1 MKNDKDNATLY
12 AELKAERF
20 MTDQISL
27 LHEAEDL
34 ADGINFMLKSI
45 GEFTDADRAYVFE
58 TSENHTSTNTY
69 EWCAAGVT
77 PQIRN
82 LHDIPFESMPKWIE
96 VFLHGEN
103 ILIEDLEA
111 YRESMPLEYELLKVQ
126 NVSTLIAF
134 PISVH
139 EKLIG
144 FVGVDNPD
152 MEKSSLI
159 HRLLSLLGKYVGTMI
174 KDHKNEQ
181 MRLEV
186 VASKSRLDYQLE
198 MDEILRGAQIGI
210 WTLEMDGVK
219 APRLHPNPT
228 MCTLLGVSQ
237 EMSPEEVYQF
247 WYHRIPPKYVTPVL
261 DYIQKVIHES
271 YSEITYPWNHP
282 LLGQIWIRC
291 GGILYPDYQG
301 NGICIR
307 GYHQDVTRNIENE
320 RKYQNLTAA
329 TSQIYH
335 AIYHIDLIQDRIE
348 KLAGANQNYTPT
360 GVVTSAT
367 AQLNDILEK
376 MVAPSHH
383 EIMQYFFDLTTV
395 NDRLHG
401 KLFISREYPSPQG
414 IWRRATF
421 IVQNRDTDDDV
432 TEILY
437 VTQIID
443 DYKQKELAYQQ
454 ELVKA
459 VESANQANTAK
470 TDFLNRM
477 SHDIRTPLNG
487 ILGMLDIAQKN
498 ETNPKALLECHE
510 KMRTAAFHLKALVN
524 DVLDMQRM
532 ETDRFFLE
540 QIPFDIREILDN
552 CWSMLEAQA
561 SRLDITLE
569 KIKPGSLKYPYLIGS
584 PLHIRQIFMNLLSNA
599 IKYNKV
605 GGKIDTYAKEIS
617 FDGITVWYE
626 FKIKDSGI
634 GMSEKFV
641 KEELFDIFTQE
652 QTDARTHYKGSGLG
666 MSIVKQLIKAMHGT
680 IEVKSTFGEGTTFVF
695 QLPFKISEQSGTKIE
710 EKYSFNAEKA
720 AGKMYTDTQERESS
734 VSSNG
739 EESAQNNLNGINIL
753 LVEDNDLNMEIAEF
767 YLSDRGAMIEKAWNG
782 QEALDKF
789 TSSAPNTYDIILMD
803 IMMPVMDGLETCR
816 KIRTSNH
823 PEGKNIPII
832 AMTAQVSQ
840 ECMDK
845 CQLAGM
851 NGHLTKPVTSEKLI
865 KTIMEF
871 TI

>member
-1 MKNDKDNATLY
+1 MNNDKDNATLY

-34 ADGINFMLKSI
+34 ADGINFMLKSL

-152 MEKSSLI
+152 MEKSNLI

-210 WTLEMDGVK
+210 WTLELDGVK

-247 WYHRIPPKYVTPVL
+247 WYHRIPPKYITPVL

-599 IKYNKV
+599 IKYNKP
-605 GGKIDTYAKEIS
+605 GGSISVHAKIIRQVHQNVIYKFIISDT
-617 FDGITVWYE
+617 
-626 FKIKDSGI
+626 GI
-634 GMSEKFV
+634 GISPEFQKH
-641 KEELFDIFTQE
+641 IFEPFAQE
-652 QTDARTHYKGSGLG
+652 DTGTRTIYKGTGLG
-666 MSIVKQLIKAMHGT
+666 MAIVHRLVQEMGGT
-680 IEVKSTFGEGTTFVF
+680 IQLKSEKNVGSTFTLI
-695 QLPFKISEQSGTKIE
+695 LPFTIDEHQPSAS
-710 EKYSFNAEKA
+710 AETA
-720 AGKMYTDTQERESS
+720 TDTP
-734 VSSNG
+734 
-739 EESAQNNLNGINIL
+739 ADLTDLHIL
-753 LVEDNDLNMEIAEF
+753 VVEDNELNLEIAVFSLEAAGLNVSTAINGLKAVRLF
-767 YLSDRGAMIEKAWNG
+767 EKSKPY
-782 QEALDKF
+782 E
-789 TSSAPNTYDIILMD
+789 YDIILMD
-803 IMMPVMDGLETCR
+803 IMMPVMNGLDAA
-816 KIRTSNH
+816 KAIRGLSRPDATTV
-823 PEGKNIPII
+823 PII
-832 AMTAQVSQ
+832 ALSANAFAEDIQKSKNAGIN
-840 ECMDK
+840 EHLAKPLEMDK
-845 CQLAGM
+845 VLKVIASYC
-851 NGHLTKPVTSEKLI
+851 K
-865 KTIMEF
+865 
-871 TI
+871 

>member
-1 MKNDKDNATLY
+1 MNNDKDNATLY
-12 AELKAERF
+12 AELEAERF

-34 ADGINFMLKSI
+34 ADGINFMLKSL

-152 MEKSSLI
+152 MEKSNLL

-247 WYHRIPPKYVTPVL
+247 WYHRLPPKYVTPVL

-561 SRLDITLE
+561 SRLDITLK

-599 IKYNKV
+599 IKYNKP
-605 GGKIDTYAKEIS
+605 GGSISVHAKIIRQVHQNVIYKFIISDT
-617 FDGITVWYE
+617 
-626 FKIKDSGI
+626 GI
-634 GMSEKFV
+634 GISPEFQKH
-641 KEELFDIFTQE
+641 IFEPFAQE
-652 QTDARTHYKGSGLG
+652 DTGARTIYKGTGLG
-666 MSIVKQLIKAMHGT
+666 MAIVHRLVQEMGGT
-680 IEVKSTFGEGTTFVF
+680 IQLKSEKNVGSTFTLI
-695 QLPFKISEQSGTKIE
+695 LPFTIDEHQPSAS
-710 EKYSFNAEKA
+710 AETA
-720 AGKMYTDTQERESS
+720 TDTP
-734 VSSNG
+734 
-739 EESAQNNLNGINIL
+739 ADLTDLHIL
-753 LVEDNDLNMEIAEF
+753 VVEDNELNLEIAVFSLEAAGLNVSTAINGLEAVQLF
-767 YLSDRGAMIEKAWNG
+767 EKSKPY
-782 QEALDKF
+782 E
-789 TSSAPNTYDIILMD
+789 YDIILMD
-803 IMMPVMDGLETCR
+803 IMMPVMNGLDAA
-816 KIRTSNH
+816 KAIRGLSRPDATTV
-823 PEGKNIPII
+823 PII
-832 AMTAQVSQ
+832 ALSANAFAEDIQKSKNAGIN
-840 ECMDK
+840 EHLAKPLEMDK
-845 CQLAGM
+845 VLKVIASYC
-851 NGHLTKPVTSEKLI
+851 K
-865 KTIMEF
+865 
-871 TI
+871 

>member
-1 MKNDKDNATLY
+1 MNNDKDNATLY
-12 AELKAERF
+12 AELEAERF

-34 ADGINFMLKSI
+34 ADGINFMLKSL

-152 MEKSSLI
+152 MEKSNLL

-247 WYHRIPPKYVTPVL
+247 WYHRLPPKYVTPVL

-376 MVAPSHH
+376 LVAPSHH

-510 KMRTAAFHLKALVN
+510 KIRTAAFHLKALVN

-561 SRLDITLE
+561 SRLDITLK

-599 IKYNKV
+599 IKYNKP
-605 GGKIDTYAKEIS
+605 GGSISVHAKIIRQVHQNVIYKFIISDT
-617 FDGITVWYE
+617 
-626 FKIKDSGI
+626 GI
-634 GMSEKFV
+634 GISPEFQKH
-641 KEELFDIFTQE
+641 IFEPFAQE
-652 QTDARTHYKGSGLG
+652 DTGARTIYKGTGLG
-666 MSIVKQLIKAMHGT
+666 MAIVHRLVQEMGGT
-680 IEVKSTFGEGTTFVF
+680 IQLKSEKNVGSTFTLI
-695 QLPFKISEQSGTKIE
+695 LPFTIDEHQPSAS
-710 EKYSFNAEKA
+710 AEIA
-720 AGKMYTDTQERESS
+720 TDTP
-734 VSSNG
+734 
-739 EESAQNNLNGINIL
+739 ADLTDLHIL
-753 LVEDNDLNMEIAEF
+753 VVEDNELNLEIAVFSLEAAGLNVSTAINGLEAVRLF
-767 YLSDRGAMIEKAWNG
+767 EKSKPY
-782 QEALDKF
+782 E
-789 TSSAPNTYDIILMD
+789 YDIILMD
-803 IMMPVMDGLETCR
+803 IMMPVMNGLDAA
-816 KIRTSNH
+816 KAIRGLSRPDATTV
-823 PEGKNIPII
+823 PII
-832 AMTAQVSQ
+832 ALSANAFAEDIQKSKNAGIN
-840 ECMDK
+840 EHLAKPLEMDK
-845 CQLAGM
+845 VLKVIASYC
-851 NGHLTKPVTSEKLI
+851 K
-865 KTIMEF
+865 
-871 TI
+871 

>member
-1 MKNDKDNATLY
+1 MNNDKDNATLY
-12 AELKAERF
+12 AELEAERF

-34 ADGINFMLKSI
+34 ADGINFMLKSL

-152 MEKSSLI
+152 MEKSNLL

-186 VASKSRLDYQLE
+186 VASKSRLDYHLE

-561 SRLDITLE
+561 SRLDITLK

-599 IKYNKV
+599 IKYNKP
-605 GGKIDTYAKEIS
+605 GGSISVHAKIIRQVHQNVIYKFIISDT
-617 FDGITVWYE
+617 
-626 FKIKDSGI
+626 GI
-634 GMSEKFV
+634 GISPEFQKH
-641 KEELFDIFTQE
+641 IFEPFAQE
-652 QTDARTHYKGSGLG
+652 DTGARTIYKGTGLG
-666 MSIVKQLIKAMHGT
+666 MAIVHRLVQEMGGT
-680 IEVKSTFGEGTTFVF
+680 IQLKSEKNVGSTFTLI
-695 QLPFKISEQSGTKIE
+695 LPFTIDEHQPSAS
-710 EKYSFNAEKA
+710 AETA
-720 AGKMYTDTQERESS
+720 TDTP
-734 VSSNG
+734 
-739 EESAQNNLNGINIL
+739 ADLTDLHIL
-753 LVEDNDLNMEIAEF
+753 VVEDNELNLEIAVFSLEAAGLNVSTAINGLEAVRLF
-767 YLSDRGAMIEKAWNG
+767 EKSKPY
-782 QEALDKF
+782 E
-789 TSSAPNTYDIILMD
+789 YDIILMD
-803 IMMPVMDGLETCR
+803 IMMPVMNGLDAA
-816 KIRTSNH
+816 KAIRGLSRPDAPTV
-823 PEGKNIPII
+823 PII
-832 AMTAQVSQ
+832 ALSANAFAEDIQKSKNAGIN
-840 ECMDK
+840 EHLAKPLEMDK
-845 CQLAGM
+845 VLKVIASYC
-851 NGHLTKPVTSEKLI
+851 K
-865 KTIMEF
+865 
-871 TI
+871 

>member
-1 MKNDKDNATLY
+1 MNNDKDNATLY
-12 AELKAERF
+12 AELEAECF

-152 MEKSSLI
+152 MEKSNLL

-210 WTLEMDGVK
+210 WTLEMDDVK

-320 RKYQNLTAA
+320 RKYQNLTTA

-383 EIMQYFFDLTTV
+383 EIIQYFFDLTTV

-561 SRLDITLE
+561 SRLDITLK

-599 IKYNKV
+599 IKYNKP
-605 GGKIDTYAKEIS
+605 GGSISIHAKIIRQVHQNVIYKFIISDT
-617 FDGITVWYE
+617 
-626 FKIKDSGI
+626 GI
-634 GMSEKFV
+634 GISPEFQKH
-641 KEELFDIFTQE
+641 IFEPFAQE
-652 QTDARTHYKGSGLG
+652 DTGARTIYKGTGLG
-666 MSIVKQLIKAMHGT
+666 MAIVHRLVQEMGGT
-680 IEVKSTFGEGTTFVF
+680 IQLKSEKNVGSTFTLI
-695 QLPFKISEQSGTKIE
+695 LPFTIDEHQPSAS
-710 EKYSFNAEKA
+710 AETA
-720 AGKMYTDTQERESS
+720 TDTP
-734 VSSNG
+734 
-739 EESAQNNLNGINIL
+739 ADLTDLHIL
-753 LVEDNDLNMEIAEF
+753 VVEDNELNLEIAVFSLEAAGLNVSTAINGLEAVRLF
-767 YLSDRGAMIEKAWNG
+767 EKSKPY
-782 QEALDKF
+782 E
-789 TSSAPNTYDIILMD
+789 YDIILMD
-803 IMMPVMDGLETCR
+803 IMMPVMNGLDAA
-816 KIRTSNH
+816 KAIRGLSRPDAPTV
-823 PEGKNIPII
+823 PII
-832 AMTAQVSQ
+832 ALSANAFAEDIQKSKNAGIN
-840 ECMDK
+840 EHLAKPLEMDK
-845 CQLAGM
+845 VLKVIASYC
-851 NGHLTKPVTSEKLI
+851 K
-865 KTIMEF
+865 
-871 TI
+871 

>member
-1 MKNDKDNATLY
+1 
-12 AELKAERF
+12 
-20 MTDQISL
+20 
-27 LHEAEDL
+27 
-34 ADGINFMLKSI
+34 
-45 GEFTDADRAYVFE
+45 
-58 TSENHTSTNTY
+58 
-69 EWCAAGVT
+69 
-77 PQIRN
+77 
-82 LHDIPFESMPKWIE
+82 
-96 VFLHGEN
+96 
-103 ILIEDLEA
+103 
-111 YRESMPLEYELLKVQ
+111 
-126 NVSTLIAF
+126 
-134 PISVH
+134 
-139 EKLIG
+139 
-144 FVGVDNPD
+144 
-152 MEKSSLI
+152 
-159 HRLLSLLGKYVGTMI
+159 
-174 KDHKNEQ
+174 
-181 MRLEV
+181 
-186 VASKSRLDYQLE
+186 

-210 WTLEMDGVK
+210 WTLELDGDK
-219 APRLHPNPT
+219 TPLLHPNPT

-247 WYHRIPPKYVTPVL
+247 WYHRIPPKYITPVL

-561 SRLDITLE
+561 SRLDITLK

-599 IKYNKV
+599 IKYNKP
-605 GGKIDTYAKEIS
+605 GGSISIHAKIIRQVHQNVIYKFIISDT
-617 FDGITVWYE
+617 
-626 FKIKDSGI
+626 GI
-634 GMSEKFV
+634 GISPEFQKH
-641 KEELFDIFTQE
+641 IFEPFAQE
-652 QTDARTHYKGSGLG
+652 DTGARTIYKGTGLG
-666 MSIVKQLIKAMHGT
+666 MAIVHRLVQEMGGT
-680 IEVKSTFGEGTTFVF
+680 IQLKSEKNVGSTFTLI
-695 QLPFKISEQSGTKIE
+695 LPFTIDEHQPSAS
-710 EKYSFNAEKA
+710 AETA
-720 AGKMYTDTQERESS
+720 TDTP
-734 VSSNG
+734 
-739 EESAQNNLNGINIL
+739 ADLTDLHIL
-753 LVEDNDLNMEIAEF
+753 VVEDNELNLEIAVFSLEAAGLNVSTAINGLEAVRLF
-767 YLSDRGAMIEKAWNG
+767 EKSKPY
-782 QEALDKF
+782 E
-789 TSSAPNTYDIILMD
+789 YDIILMD
-803 IMMPVMDGLETCR
+803 IMMPVMNGLDAA
-816 KIRTSNH
+816 KAIRGLSRPDATTV
-823 PEGKNIPII
+823 PII
-832 AMTAQVSQ
+832 ALSANAFAEDIQKSKNAGIN
-840 ECMDK
+840 EHLAKPLEMDK
-845 CQLAGM
+845 VLKVIASYC
-851 NGHLTKPVTSEKLI
+851 K
-865 KTIMEF
+865 
-871 TI
+871 

>member
-1 MKNDKDNATLY
+1 MNNDKDNATLY
-12 AELKAERF
+12 AELEAERF

-34 ADGINFMLKSI
+34 TDGINFMLKSL

-134 PISVH
+134 PLSVH

-152 MEKSSLI
+152 MEKSNLI

-210 WTLEMDGVK
+210 WTLEMDDVK

-261 DYIQKVIHES
+261 DYVQKVIHES

-367 AQLNDILEK
+367 AQLNDIIEK
-376 MVAPSHH
+376 LVAPSHH

-470 TDFLNRM
+470 TEFLSRM

-540 QIPFDIREILDN
+540 QIPFDIHEILDN

-561 SRLDITLE
+561 SRLDITLK

-599 IKYNKV
+599 IKYNKP
-605 GGKIDTYAKEIS
+605 GGSISVHAKIIRQVHQNVIYKFIISDT
-617 FDGITVWYE
+617 
-626 FKIKDSGI
+626 GI
-634 GMSEKFV
+634 GISPEFQKH
-641 KEELFDIFTQE
+641 IFEPFAQE
-652 QTDARTHYKGSGLG
+652 DTGARTIYKGTGLG
-666 MSIVKQLIKAMHGT
+666 MAIVHRLVQEMGGT
-680 IEVKSTFGEGTTFVF
+680 IQLKSEKNVSSTFTLI
-695 QLPFKISEQSGTKIE
+695 LPFTIDEHQPSAS
-710 EKYSFNAEKA
+710 AETA
-720 AGKMYTDTQERESS
+720 TDTP
-734 VSSNG
+734 
-739 EESAQNNLNGINIL
+739 ADLTDLHIL
-753 LVEDNDLNMEIAEF
+753 VVEDNELNLEIAVFSLEAAGLNVSTAINGLEAVRLF
-767 YLSDRGAMIEKAWNG
+767 EKSKPY
-782 QEALDKF
+782 E
-789 TSSAPNTYDIILMD
+789 YDIILMD
-803 IMMPVMDGLETCR
+803 IMMPVMNGLDAA
-816 KIRTSNH
+816 KAIRGLSRPDAPTV
-823 PEGKNIPII
+823 PII
-832 AMTAQVSQ
+832 ALSANAFAEDIQKSKNAGIN
-840 ECMDK
+840 EHLAKPLEMDK
-845 CQLAGM
+845 VLKVIASYC
-851 NGHLTKPVTSEKLI
+851 K
-865 KTIMEF
+865 
-871 TI
+871 

>member
-1 MKNDKDNATLY
+1 MNNDKDNATLY
-12 AELKAERF
+12 AELEAERF

-152 MEKSSLI
+152 MEKSNLL

-498 ETNPKALLECHE
+498 ETNPKTLLECHE

-561 SRLDITLE
+561 SRLDITLK

-599 IKYNKV
+599 IKYNKP
-605 GGKIDTYAKEIS
+605 GGSISVHAKIIRQVHQNVIYKFIISDT
-617 FDGITVWYE
+617 
-626 FKIKDSGI
+626 GI
-634 GMSEKFV
+634 GISPEFQKH
-641 KEELFDIFTQE
+641 IFEPFAQE
-652 QTDARTHYKGSGLG
+652 DTGARTIYKGTGLG
-666 MSIVKQLIKAMHGT
+666 MAIVHRLVQEMGGT
-680 IEVKSTFGEGTTFVF
+680 IQLKSEKNVGSTFTLI
-695 QLPFKISEQSGTKIE
+695 LPFTIDEHQPSAS
-710 EKYSFNAEKA
+710 AETA
-720 AGKMYTDTQERESS
+720 TDTPPD
-734 VSSNG
+734 
-739 EESAQNNLNGINIL
+739 LTDLHIL
-753 LVEDNDLNMEIAEF
+753 VVEDNELNLEIAVFSLEAAGLNVSTAINGLEAVRLF
-767 YLSDRGAMIEKAWNG
+767 EKSKPY
-782 QEALDKF
+782 E
-789 TSSAPNTYDIILMD
+789 YDIILMD
-803 IMMPVMDGLETCR
+803 IMMPVMNGLDAA
-816 KIRTSNH
+816 KAIRGLSRPDATTV
-823 PEGKNIPII
+823 PII
-832 AMTAQVSQ
+832 ALSANAFAEDIQKSKNAGIN
-840 ECMDK
+840 EHLAKPLEMDK
-845 CQLAGM
+845 VLKVIASYC
-851 NGHLTKPVTSEKLI
+851 K
-865 KTIMEF
+865 
-871 TI
+871 

>member
-1 MKNDKDNATLY
+1 MNNDKDNATLY

-34 ADGINFMLKSI
+34 ADGINFMLKSL

-152 MEKSSLI
+152 MEKSNLL

-186 VASKSRLDYQLE
+186 VVSKSRLDYQLE

-247 WYHRIPPKYVTPVL
+247 WYHRLPPKYITPVL

-561 SRLDITLE
+561 SRLDITLK

-599 IKYNKV
+599 IKYNKP
-605 GGKIDTYAKEIS
+605 GGSISVHAKIIRQVHQNVIYKFIISDT
-617 FDGITVWYE
+617 
-626 FKIKDSGI
+626 GI
-634 GMSEKFV
+634 GISPEFQKH
-641 KEELFDIFTQE
+641 IFEPFAQE
-652 QTDARTHYKGSGLG
+652 DTGARTIYKGTGLG
-666 MSIVKQLIKAMHGT
+666 MAIVHRLVQEMGGT
-680 IEVKSTFGEGTTFVF
+680 IQLKSEKNVGSTFTLI
-695 QLPFKISEQSGTKIE
+695 LPFTIDEHQPSAS
-710 EKYSFNAEKA
+710 AETA
-720 AGKMYTDTQERESS
+720 TDTP
-734 VSSNG
+734 
-739 EESAQNNLNGINIL
+739 ADLTDLHIL
-753 LVEDNDLNMEIAEF
+753 VVEDNELNLEIAVFSLEAAGLNVSTAINGLEAVRLF
-767 YLSDRGAMIEKAWNG
+767 EKSKPY
-782 QEALDKF
+782 E
-789 TSSAPNTYDIILMD
+789 YDIILMD
-803 IMMPVMDGLETCR
+803 IMMPVMNGLDAA
-816 KIRTSNH
+816 KAIRGLSRPDATTV
-823 PEGKNIPII
+823 PII
-832 AMTAQVSQ
+832 ALSANAFAEDIQKSKNAGIN
-840 ECMDK
+840 EHLAKPLEMDK
-845 CQLAGM
+845 VLKVIASYC
-851 NGHLTKPVTSEKLI
+851 K
-865 KTIMEF
+865 
-871 TI
+871 

>member
-1 MKNDKDNATLY
+1 MNNDKDNATLY
-12 AELKAERF
+12 AELEAERF

-34 ADGINFMLKSI
+34 ADGINFMLKSL

-152 MEKSSLI
+152 MEKSNLL

-247 WYHRIPPKYVTPVL
+247 WYHRLPPKYVTPVL

-376 MVAPSHH
+376 LVAPSHH

-498 ETNPKALLECHE
+498 ETNPKTLLECHE

-561 SRLDITLE
+561 SRLDITLK

-599 IKYNKV
+599 IKYNKP
-605 GGKIDTYAKEIS
+605 GGSISVHAKIIRQVHQNVIYKFIISDT
-617 FDGITVWYE
+617 
-626 FKIKDSGI
+626 GI
-634 GMSEKFV
+634 GISPEFQKH
-641 KEELFDIFTQE
+641 IFEPFAQE
-652 QTDARTHYKGSGLG
+652 DTGARTIYKGTGLG
-666 MSIVKQLIKAMHGT
+666 MAIVHRLVQEMGGT
-680 IEVKSTFGEGTTFVF
+680 IQLKSEKNVGSTFTLI
-695 QLPFKISEQSGTKIE
+695 LPFTIDEHQPSAS
-710 EKYSFNAEKA
+710 AETA
-720 AGKMYTDTQERESS
+720 TDTP
-734 VSSNG
+734 
-739 EESAQNNLNGINIL
+739 ADLTDLHIL
-753 LVEDNDLNMEIAEF
+753 VVEDNELNLEIAVFSLEAAGLNVSTAINGLEAVRLF
-767 YLSDRGAMIEKAWNG
+767 EKSKPY
-782 QEALDKF
+782 E
-789 TSSAPNTYDIILMD
+789 YDIILMD
-803 IMMPVMDGLETCR
+803 IMMPVMNGLDAA
-816 KIRTSNH
+816 KAIRGLSRPDATTV
-823 PEGKNIPII
+823 PII
-832 AMTAQVSQ
+832 ALSANAFAEDIQRSKNAGIN
-840 ECMDK
+840 EHLAKPLEMDK
-845 CQLAGM
+845 VLKVIASYC
-851 NGHLTKPVTSEKLI
+851 K
-865 KTIMEF
+865 
-871 TI
+871 

>member
-1 MKNDKDNATLY
+1 MNNDKDNATLY

-34 ADGINFMLKSI
+34 ADGINFMLKSL

-152 MEKSSLI
+152 MEKSNLL

-247 WYHRIPPKYVTPVL
+247 WYHRLPPKYVTPVL

-561 SRLDITLE
+561 SRLDITLK

-599 IKYNKV
+599 IKYNKP
-605 GGKIDTYAKEIS
+605 GGSISIHAKIIRQVHQNVIYKFIISDT
-617 FDGITVWYE
+617 
-626 FKIKDSGI
+626 GI
-634 GMSEKFV
+634 GISPEFQKH
-641 KEELFDIFTQE
+641 IFEPFAQE
-652 QTDARTHYKGSGLG
+652 DTGARTIYKGTGLG
-666 MSIVKQLIKAMHGT
+666 MAIVHRLVQEMGGT
-680 IEVKSTFGEGTTFVF
+680 IQLKSEKNVGSTFTLI
-695 QLPFKISEQSGTKIE
+695 LPFTIDEHQPSAS
-710 EKYSFNAEKA
+710 AETA
-720 AGKMYTDTQERESS
+720 TDTP
-734 VSSNG
+734 
-739 EESAQNNLNGINIL
+739 ADLTDLHIL
-753 LVEDNDLNMEIAEF
+753 VVEDNELNLEIAVFSLEAAGLNVSTAINGLKAVRLF
-767 YLSDRGAMIEKAWNG
+767 EKSKPY
-782 QEALDKF
+782 E
-789 TSSAPNTYDIILMD
+789 YDIILMD
-803 IMMPVMDGLETCR
+803 IMMPVMNGLDAA
-816 KIRTSNH
+816 KAIRGLSRPDATTV
-823 PEGKNIPII
+823 PII
-832 AMTAQVSQ
+832 ALSANAFAEDIQKSKNAGIN
-840 ECMDK
+840 EHLAKPLEMDK
-845 CQLAGM
+845 VLKVIASYC
-851 NGHLTKPVTSEKLI
+851 K
-865 KTIMEF
+865 
-871 TI
+871 

>member
-1 MKNDKDNATLY
+1 MNNDKDNATLY
-12 AELKAERF
+12 AELEAERF

-34 ADGINFMLKSI
+34 ADGINFMLKSL

-152 MEKSSLI
+152 MEKSNLL

-247 WYHRIPPKYVTPVL
+247 WYHRLPPKYVTPVL

-401 KLFISREYPSPQG
+401 KLFISREFPSPRG

-561 SRLDITLE
+561 SRLDITLK

-599 IKYNKV
+599 IKYNKP
-605 GGKIDTYAKEIS
+605 GGSISVHAKIIRQVHQNVIYKFIISDT
-617 FDGITVWYE
+617 
-626 FKIKDSGI
+626 GI
-634 GMSEKFV
+634 GISPEFQKH
-641 KEELFDIFTQE
+641 IFEPFAQE
-652 QTDARTHYKGSGLG
+652 DTGARTIYKGTGLG
-666 MSIVKQLIKAMHGT
+666 MAIVHRLVQEMGGT
-680 IEVKSTFGEGTTFVF
+680 IQLKSEKNVGSTFTLI
-695 QLPFKISEQSGTKIE
+695 LPFTIDEHQPSAS
-710 EKYSFNAEKA
+710 AETA
-720 AGKMYTDTQERESS
+720 TDTP
-734 VSSNG
+734 
-739 EESAQNNLNGINIL
+739 ADLTDLHIL
-753 LVEDNDLNMEIAEF
+753 VVEDNELNLEIAVFSLEAAGLNVSTAINGLEAVRLF
-767 YLSDRGAMIEKAWNG
+767 EKSKPY
-782 QEALDKF
+782 E
-789 TSSAPNTYDIILMD
+789 YDIILMD
-803 IMMPVMDGLETCR
+803 IMMPVMNGLDTA
-816 KIRTSNH
+816 KAIRGLSRPDAPTV
-823 PEGKNIPII
+823 PII
-832 AMTAQVSQ
+832 ALSANAFAEDIQKSKNAGIN
-840 ECMDK
+840 EHLAKPLEMDK
-845 CQLAGM
+845 VLKVIASYC
-851 NGHLTKPVTSEKLI
+851 K
-865 KTIMEF
+865 
-871 TI
+871 

>member
-1 MKNDKDNATLY
+1 M
-12 AELKAERF
+12 
-20 MTDQISL
+20 
-27 LHEAEDL
+27 
-34 ADGINFMLKSI
+34 
-45 GEFTDADRAYVFE
+45 DR
-58 TSENHTSTNTY
+58 S
-69 EWCAAGVT
+69 
-77 PQIRN
+77 
-82 LHDIPFESMPKWIE
+82 
-96 VFLHGEN
+96 
-103 ILIEDLEA
+103 
-111 YRESMPLEYELLKVQ
+111 
-126 NVSTLIAF
+126 
-134 PISVH
+134 
-139 EKLIG
+139 
-144 FVGVDNPD
+144 
-152 MEKSSLI
+152 
-159 HRLLSLLGKYVGTMI
+159 
-174 KDHKNEQ
+174 
-181 MRLEV
+181 
-186 VASKSRLDYQLE
+186 
-198 MDEILRGAQIGI
+198 
-210 WTLEMDGVK
+210 
-219 APRLHPNPT
+219 
-228 MCTLLGVSQ
+228 
-237 EMSPEEVYQF
+237 
-247 WYHRIPPKYVTPVL
+247 
-261 DYIQKVIHES
+261 
-271 YSEITYPWNHP
+271 
-282 LLGQIWIRC
+282 
-291 GGILYPDYQG
+291 
-301 NGICIR
+301 

-376 MVAPSHH
+376 LVAPSHH

-561 SRLDITLE
+561 SRLDITLK

-599 IKYNKV
+599 IKYNKP
-605 GGKIDTYAKEIS
+605 GGSISIHAEIIRQVHQNVIYKFIIYDT
-617 FDGITVWYE
+617 
-626 FKIKDSGI
+626 GI
-634 GMSEKFV
+634 GMSPEFQKH
-641 KEELFDIFTQE
+641 IFEPFAQE
-652 QTDARTHYKGSGLG
+652 DTGARTIYKGTGLG
-666 MSIVKQLIKAMHGT
+666 MAIVHRLVQEMGGT
-680 IEVKSTFGEGTTFVF
+680 IQLKSEKNVGSTFTLI
-695 QLPFKISEQSGTKIE
+695 LPFTIDEHQPSAS
-710 EKYSFNAEKA
+710 AETA
-720 AGKMYTDTQERESS
+720 TDTP
-734 VSSNG
+734 
-739 EESAQNNLNGINIL
+739 ADLTDLHIL
-753 LVEDNDLNMEIAEF
+753 VVEDNELNLEIAVFSLEAAGLNVSTAINGLEAVRLF
-767 YLSDRGAMIEKAWNG
+767 EKSKPY
-782 QEALDKF
+782 E
-789 TSSAPNTYDIILMD
+789 YDIILMD
-803 IMMPVMDGLETCR
+803 IMMPVMNGLDAA
-816 KIRTSNH
+816 KAIRGLPRPDAPTV
-823 PEGKNIPII
+823 PII
-832 AMTAQVSQ
+832 ALSANAFAEDIQKSKNAGIN
-840 ECMDK
+840 EHLAKPLEMDK
-845 CQLAGM
+845 VLKVIASYC
-851 NGHLTKPVTSEKLI
+851 K
-865 KTIMEF
+865 
-871 TI
+871 

>member
-1 MKNDKDNATLY
+1 MNNDKDNATLY
-12 AELKAERF
+12 AELEAERF

-34 ADGINFMLKSI
+34 ADGINFMLKSL

-152 MEKSSLI
+152 MEKSNLI

-561 SRLDITLE
+561 SRLDITLK

-599 IKYNKV
+599 IKYNKP
-605 GGKIDTYAKEIS
+605 GGSISVHAKIIRQVHQNVIYKFIISDT
-617 FDGITVWYE
+617 
-626 FKIKDSGI
+626 GI
-634 GMSEKFV
+634 GISPEFQKH
-641 KEELFDIFTQE
+641 IFEPFAQE
-652 QTDARTHYKGSGLG
+652 DTGARTIYKGTGLG
-666 MSIVKQLIKAMHGT
+666 MAIVHRLVQEMGGT
-680 IEVKSTFGEGTTFVF
+680 IQLKSEKNVGSTFTLI
-695 QLPFKISEQSGTKIE
+695 LPFTIDEHQPSAS
-710 EKYSFNAEKA
+710 AETA
-720 AGKMYTDTQERESS
+720 TDTP
-734 VSSNG
+734 
-739 EESAQNNLNGINIL
+739 ADLTDLHIL
-753 LVEDNDLNMEIAEF
+753 VVEDNELNLEIAVFSLEAAGLNVSTAINGLEAVRLF
-767 YLSDRGAMIEKAWNG
+767 EKSKPY
-782 QEALDKF
+782 E
-789 TSSAPNTYDIILMD
+789 YDIILMD
-803 IMMPVMDGLETCR
+803 IMMPVMNGLDAA
-816 KIRTSNH
+816 KAIRGLSRPDATTV
-823 PEGKNIPII
+823 PII
-832 AMTAQVSQ
+832 ALSANAFAEDIQKSKNAGINEHLVKPL
-840 ECMDK
+840 EMDK
-845 CQLAGM
+845 VLKVIASYC
-851 NGHLTKPVTSEKLI
+851 K
-865 KTIMEF
+865 
-871 TI
+871 

>member
-1 MKNDKDNATLY
+1 MNNDKDNATLY
-12 AELKAERF
+12 AELEAERF

-34 ADGINFMLKSI
+34 ADGINFMLKSL

-152 MEKSSLI
+152 MEKSNLL

-210 WTLEMDGVK
+210 WTLELDGDK
-219 APRLHPNPT
+219 TPLLHPNPT

-247 WYHRIPPKYVTPVL
+247 WYHRIPPKYITPVL

-561 SRLDITLE
+561 SRLDITLK

-599 IKYNKV
+599 IKYNKP
-605 GGKIDTYAKEIS
+605 GGSISIHAKIIRQVHQNVIYKFIISDT
-617 FDGITVWYE
+617 
-626 FKIKDSGI
+626 GI
-634 GMSEKFV
+634 GISPEFQKH
-641 KEELFDIFTQE
+641 IFEPFAQE
-652 QTDARTHYKGSGLG
+652 DTGARTIYKGTGLG
-666 MSIVKQLIKAMHGT
+666 MAIVHRLVQEMGGT
-680 IEVKSTFGEGTTFVF
+680 IQLKSEKNVGSTFTLI
-695 QLPFKISEQSGTKIE
+695 LPFTIDEHQPSAS
-710 EKYSFNAEKA
+710 AETA
-720 AGKMYTDTQERESS
+720 TDTP
-734 VSSNG
+734 
-739 EESAQNNLNGINIL
+739 ADLTDLHIL
-753 LVEDNDLNMEIAEF
+753 VVEDNELNLEIAVFSLEAAGLNVSTAINGLEAVRLF
-767 YLSDRGAMIEKAWNG
+767 EKSKPY
-782 QEALDKF
+782 E
-789 TSSAPNTYDIILMD
+789 YDIILMD
-803 IMMPVMDGLETCR
+803 IMMPVMNGLDAA
-816 KIRTSNH
+816 KAIRGLSRPDATTV
-823 PEGKNIPII
+823 PII
-832 AMTAQVSQ
+832 ALSANAFAEDIQKSKNAGIN
-840 ECMDK
+840 EHLAKPLEMDK
-845 CQLAGM
+845 VLKVIASYC
-851 NGHLTKPVTSEKLI
+851 K
-865 KTIMEF
+865 
-871 TI
+871 

>member
-1 MKNDKDNATLY
+1 MNNDKDNATLY
-12 AELKAERF
+12 AELEAERF

-34 ADGINFMLKSI
+34 ADGINFMLKSL

-152 MEKSSLI
+152 MEKSNLL

-174 KDHKNEQ
+174 EDHKNEQ

-247 WYHRIPPKYVTPVL
+247 WYHRLPPKYVTPVL

-376 MVAPSHH
+376 LVAPSHH

-470 TDFLNRM
+470 TDFLSRM

-599 IKYNKV
+599 IKYNKP
-605 GGKIDTYAKEIS
+605 GGSISIHAKIIRQVHQNVIYKFIISDT
-617 FDGITVWYE
+617 
-626 FKIKDSGI
+626 GI
-634 GMSEKFV
+634 GISPEFQKH
-641 KEELFDIFTQE
+641 IFEPFAQE
-652 QTDARTHYKGSGLG
+652 DTGARTIYKGTGLG
-666 MSIVKQLIKAMHGT
+666 MAIVHRLVQEMGGT
-680 IEVKSTFGEGTTFVF
+680 IQLKSEKNVGSTFTLI
-695 QLPFKISEQSGTKIE
+695 LPFTIDEHQPSAS
-710 EKYSFNAEKA
+710 AETA
-720 AGKMYTDTQERESS
+720 TDTP
-734 VSSNG
+734 
-739 EESAQNNLNGINIL
+739 ADLTDLHIL
-753 LVEDNDLNMEIAEF
+753 VVEDNELNLEIAVFSLEAAGLNVSTAINGLEAVRLF
-767 YLSDRGAMIEKAWNG
+767 EKSKPY
-782 QEALDKF
+782 E
-789 TSSAPNTYDIILMD
+789 YDIILMD
-803 IMMPVMDGLETCR
+803 IMMPVMNGLDTA
-816 KIRTSNH
+816 KAIRGLSRPDATTV
-823 PEGKNIPII
+823 PII
-832 AMTAQVSQ
+832 ALSANAFAEDIQKSKNAGIN
-840 ECMDK
+840 EHLAKPLEMDK
-845 CQLAGM
+845 VLKVIASYC
-851 NGHLTKPVTSEKLI
+851 K
-865 KTIMEF
+865 
-871 TI
+871 

>member
-1 MKNDKDNATLY
+1 MNNDKDNATLY
-12 AELKAERF
+12 AELEAERF

-34 ADGINFMLKSI
+34 ADGINFMLKSL

-152 MEKSSLI
+152 MEKSNLL

-247 WYHRIPPKYVTPVL
+247 WYHRLPPKYVTPVL

-376 MVAPSHH
+376 LVAPSHH

-498 ETNPKALLECHE
+498 ETNPKTLLECHE

-561 SRLDITLE
+561 SRLDITLK

-599 IKYNKV
+599 IKYNKP
-605 GGKIDTYAKEIS
+605 GGSISVHAKIIRQVHQNVIYKFIISDTDIGIS
-617 FDGITVWYE
+617 PE
-626 FKIKDSGI
+626 FQKH
-634 GMSEKFV
+634 
-641 KEELFDIFTQE
+641 IFEPFAQE
-652 QTDARTHYKGSGLG
+652 DTGARTIYKGTGLG
-666 MSIVKQLIKAMHGT
+666 MAIVHRLVQEMGGT
-680 IEVKSTFGEGTTFVF
+680 IQLKSEKNVGSTFTLI
-695 QLPFKISEQSGTKIE
+695 LPFTIDEHQPSAS
-710 EKYSFNAEKA
+710 AETA
-720 AGKMYTDTQERESS
+720 TDTP
-734 VSSNG
+734 
-739 EESAQNNLNGINIL
+739 ADLTDLHIL
-753 LVEDNDLNMEIAEF
+753 VVEDNELNLEIAVFSLEAAGLNVSTAINGLEAVRLF
-767 YLSDRGAMIEKAWNG
+767 EKSKPY
-782 QEALDKF
+782 E
-789 TSSAPNTYDIILMD
+789 YDIILMD
-803 IMMPVMDGLETCR
+803 IMMPVMNGLDAA
-816 KIRTSNH
+816 KAIRGLSRPDATTV
-823 PEGKNIPII
+823 PII
-832 AMTAQVSQ
+832 ALSANAFAEDIQKSKNAGIN
-840 ECMDK
+840 EHLAKPLEMDK
-845 CQLAGM
+845 VLKVIASYC
-851 NGHLTKPVTSEKLI
+851 K
-865 KTIMEF
+865 
-871 TI
+871 

>member
-1 MKNDKDNATLY
+1 MNNDKDNATLY
-12 AELKAERF
+12 AELEAERF

-34 ADGINFMLKSI
+34 ADGINFMLKSL

-152 MEKSSLI
+152 MEKSNLL

-247 WYHRIPPKYVTPVL
+247 WYHRIPPKYITPVL

-561 SRLDITLE
+561 SRLDITLK

-599 IKYNKV
+599 IKYNKP
-605 GGKIDTYAKEIS
+605 GGSISIHAKIIRQVHQNVIYKFIISDT
-617 FDGITVWYE
+617 
-626 FKIKDSGI
+626 GI
-634 GMSEKFV
+634 GISPEFQKH
-641 KEELFDIFTQE
+641 IFEPFAQE
-652 QTDARTHYKGSGLG
+652 DTGARTIYKGTGLG
-666 MSIVKQLIKAMHGT
+666 MAIVHRLVQEMGGT
-680 IEVKSTFGEGTTFVF
+680 IQLKSEKNVGSTFTLI
-695 QLPFKISEQSGTKIE
+695 LPFTIDEHQPSAS
-710 EKYSFNAEKA
+710 AETA
-720 AGKMYTDTQERESS
+720 TDTP
-734 VSSNG
+734 
-739 EESAQNNLNGINIL
+739 ADLTDLHIL
-753 LVEDNDLNMEIAEF
+753 VVEDNELNLEIAVFSLEAAG
-767 YLSDRGAMIEKAWNG
+767 LNVSTAING
-782 QEALDKF
+782 LEAVRLFAK
-789 TSSAPNTYDIILMD
+789 SKPYEYDIILMD
-803 IMMPVMDGLETCR
+803 IMMPVMNGLDAA
-816 KIRTSNH
+816 KAIRGLSRPDAPTV
-823 PEGKNIPII
+823 PII
-832 AMTAQVSQ
+832 ALSANAFAEDIQKSKNAGIN
-840 ECMDK
+840 EHLAKPLEMDK
-845 CQLAGM
+845 VLKVIASYC
-851 NGHLTKPVTSEKLI
+851 K
-865 KTIMEF
+865 
-871 TI
+871 

>member
-1 MKNDKDNATLY
+1 MNNDKDNSTLY

-34 ADGINFMLKSI
+34 ADGINFMLKSL

-152 MEKSSLI
+152 MEKSNLL

-367 AQLNDILEK
+367 AHLNDILEK

-561 SRLDITLE
+561 SRLDITLK

-599 IKYNKV
+599 IKYNKP
-605 GGKIDTYAKEIS
+605 GGSISVHAKIIRQVHQNVIYKFIISDT
-617 FDGITVWYE
+617 
-626 FKIKDSGI
+626 GI
-634 GMSEKFV
+634 GISPEFQKH
-641 KEELFDIFTQE
+641 IFEPFAQE
-652 QTDARTHYKGSGLG
+652 DTGARTIYKGTGLG
-666 MSIVKQLIKAMHGT
+666 MAIVHRLVQEMGGT
-680 IEVKSTFGEGTTFVF
+680 IQLKSEKNVGSTFTLI
-695 QLPFKISEQSGTKIE
+695 LPFTIDEHQPSAS
-710 EKYSFNAEKA
+710 AETA
-720 AGKMYTDTQERESS
+720 TDTP
-734 VSSNG
+734 
-739 EESAQNNLNGINIL
+739 ADLTDLHIL
-753 LVEDNDLNMEIAEF
+753 VVEDNELNLEIAVFSLEAAGLNVSTAINGLEAVRLF
-767 YLSDRGAMIEKAWNG
+767 EKSKPY
-782 QEALDKF
+782 E
-789 TSSAPNTYDIILMD
+789 YDIILMD
-803 IMMPVMDGLETCR
+803 IMMPVMNGLDAA
-816 KIRTSNH
+816 KAIRGLSRPDAPTV
-823 PEGKNIPII
+823 PII
-832 AMTAQVSQ
+832 ALSANAFAEDIQKSKNAGIN
-840 ECMDK
+840 EHLAKPLEMDK
-845 CQLAGM
+845 VLKVIASYC
-851 NGHLTKPVTSEKLI
+851 K
-865 KTIMEF
+865 
-871 TI
+871 

>member
-1 MKNDKDNATLY
+1 MNNDKDNATLY
-12 AELKAERF
+12 AELEAERF

-58 TSENHTSTNTY
+58 ISENHTSTNTY

-152 MEKSSLI
+152 MEKSNLL

-247 WYHRIPPKYVTPVL
+247 WYHRIPPKYITPVL

-307 GYHQDVTRNIENE
+307 GYHQDVTRNIENK

-532 ETDRFFLE
+532 ETDQFFLE

-561 SRLDITLE
+561 SRLDITLK

-599 IKYNKV
+599 IKYNKP
-605 GGKIDTYAKEIS
+605 GGSISVHAKIIRQVHQNVIYKFIISDT
-617 FDGITVWYE
+617 
-626 FKIKDSGI
+626 GI
-634 GMSEKFV
+634 GMSPEFQKH
-641 KEELFDIFTQE
+641 IFEPFAQE
-652 QTDARTHYKGSGLG
+652 DTGARTIYKGTGLG
-666 MSIVKQLIKAMHGT
+666 MAIVHRLVQEMGGT
-680 IEVKSTFGEGTTFVF
+680 IQLKSEKNVGSTFTLI
-695 QLPFKISEQSGTKIE
+695 LPFTIDEHQPSAS
-710 EKYSFNAEKA
+710 AE
-720 AGKMYTDTQERESS
+720 TDTDTP
-734 VSSNG
+734 
-739 EESAQNNLNGINIL
+739 ADLTDLHIL
-753 LVEDNDLNMEIAEF
+753 VVEDNELNLEIAVFSLEAEGLNVSTAINGLEAVQLF
-767 YLSDRGAMIEKAWNG
+767 EKSKPY
-782 QEALDKF
+782 E
-789 TSSAPNTYDIILMD
+789 YDIILMD
-803 IMMPVMDGLETCR
+803 IMMPVMNGLDAA
-816 KIRTSNH
+816 KAIRGLSRPDAPTV
-823 PEGKNIPII
+823 PII
-832 AMTAQVSQ
+832 ALSANAFAEDIQKSKNAGIN
-840 ECMDK
+840 EHLAKPLEMDK
-845 CQLAGM
+845 VLKVIASYC
-851 NGHLTKPVTSEKLI
+851 K
-865 KTIMEF
+865 
-871 TI
+871 

>member
-1 MKNDKDNATLY
+1 MNNDKDNATLY
-12 AELKAERF
+12 AELEAERF

-34 ADGINFMLKSI
+34 ADGINFMLKSL

-152 MEKSSLI
+152 MEKSNLL

-247 WYHRIPPKYVTPVL
+247 WYHRLPPKYVTPVL

-271 YSEITYPWNHP
+271 YSGITYPWNHP

-376 MVAPSHH
+376 LVAPSHH

-498 ETNPKALLECHE
+498 ETNPKTLLECHE

-561 SRLDITLE
+561 SRLDITLK

-599 IKYNKV
+599 IKYNKP
-605 GGKIDTYAKEIS
+605 GGSISVHAKIIRQVHQNVIYKFIISDT
-617 FDGITVWYE
+617 
-626 FKIKDSGI
+626 GI
-634 GMSEKFV
+634 GISPEFQKH
-641 KEELFDIFTQE
+641 IFEPFAQE
-652 QTDARTHYKGSGLG
+652 DTGARTIYKGTGLG
-666 MSIVKQLIKAMHGT
+666 MAIVHRLVQEMGGT
-680 IEVKSTFGEGTTFVF
+680 IQLKSEKNVGSTFTLI
-695 QLPFKISEQSGTKIE
+695 LPFTIDEHQPSAS
-710 EKYSFNAEKA
+710 AETA
-720 AGKMYTDTQERESS
+720 TDTP
-734 VSSNG
+734 
-739 EESAQNNLNGINIL
+739 ADLTDLHIL
-753 LVEDNDLNMEIAEF
+753 VVEDNELNLEIAVFSLEAAGLNVSTAINGLEAVRLF
-767 YLSDRGAMIEKAWNG
+767 EKSKPY
-782 QEALDKF
+782 E
-789 TSSAPNTYDIILMD
+789 YDIILMD
-803 IMMPVMDGLETCR
+803 IMMPVMNGLDAA
-816 KIRTSNH
+816 KAIRGLSRPDATTV
-823 PEGKNIPII
+823 PII
-832 AMTAQVSQ
+832 ALSANAFAEDIQKSKNAGIN
-840 ECMDK
+840 EHLAKPLEMDK
-845 CQLAGM
+845 VLKVIASYC
-851 NGHLTKPVTSEKLI
+851 K
-865 KTIMEF
+865 
-871 TI
+871 

>member
-1 MKNDKDNATLY
+1 M
-12 AELKAERF
+12 
-20 MTDQISL
+20 
-27 LHEAEDL
+27 
-34 ADGINFMLKSI
+34 
-45 GEFTDADRAYVFE
+45 
-58 TSENHTSTNTY
+58 
-69 EWCAAGVT
+69 
-77 PQIRN
+77 
-82 LHDIPFESMPKWIE
+82 ES
-96 VFLHGEN
+96 
-103 ILIEDLEA
+103 
-111 YRESMPLEYELLKVQ
+111 
-126 NVSTLIAF
+126 
-134 PISVH
+134 SV
-139 EKLIG
+139 
-144 FVGVDNPD
+144 
-152 MEKSSLI
+152 
-159 HRLLSLLGKYVGTMI
+159 
-174 KDHKNEQ
+174 
-181 MRLEV
+181 
-186 VASKSRLDYQLE
+186 
-198 MDEILRGAQIGI
+198 
-210 WTLEMDGVK
+210 
-219 APRLHPNPT
+219 
-228 MCTLLGVSQ
+228 
-237 EMSPEEVYQF
+237 
-247 WYHRIPPKYVTPVL
+247 
-261 DYIQKVIHES
+261 
-271 YSEITYPWNHP
+271 
-282 LLGQIWIRC
+282 GQIWIRC

-470 TDFLNRM
+470 TDFLSRM

-561 SRLDITLE
+561 SRLDITLK

-599 IKYNKV
+599 IKYNKP
-605 GGKIDTYAKEIS
+605 GGSISIHAKIIRQVHQNVIYKFIISDT
-617 FDGITVWYE
+617 
-626 FKIKDSGI
+626 GI
-634 GMSEKFV
+634 GISPEFQKH
-641 KEELFDIFTQE
+641 IFEPFAQE
-652 QTDARTHYKGSGLG
+652 DTGARTIYKGTGLG
-666 MSIVKQLIKAMHGT
+666 MAIVHRLVQEMGGT
-680 IEVKSTFGEGTTFVF
+680 IQLKSEKNVGSTFTLI
-695 QLPFKISEQSGTKIE
+695 LPFTIDEHQPSAS
-710 EKYSFNAEKA
+710 AETA
-720 AGKMYTDTQERESS
+720 TDTP
-734 VSSNG
+734 
-739 EESAQNNLNGINIL
+739 ADLTDLHIL
-753 LVEDNDLNMEIAEF
+753 VVEDNELNLEIAVFSLEAAGLNVSTAINGLEAVRLF
-767 YLSDRGAMIEKAWNG
+767 EKSKPY
-782 QEALDKF
+782 E
-789 TSSAPNTYDIILMD
+789 YDIILMD
-803 IMMPVMDGLETCR
+803 IMMPVMNGLDAT
-816 KIRTSNH
+816 KAIRGLSRPDAPTV
-823 PEGKNIPII
+823 PII
-832 AMTAQVSQ
+832 ALSANAFAEDIQKSKNAGIN
-840 ECMDK
+840 EHLAKPLEMDK
-845 CQLAGM
+845 VLKVIASYC
-851 NGHLTKPVTSEKLI
+851 K
-865 KTIMEF
+865 
-871 TI
+871 

>member
-1 MKNDKDNATLY
+1 MNNDKDNATLY

-152 MEKSSLI
+152 MEKSNLL

-210 WTLEMDGVK
+210 WTLEMDGIK

-599 IKYNKV
+599 IKYNKP
-605 GGKIDTYAKEIS
+605 GGSISIHAKIIRQVHQNVIYKFIISDT
-617 FDGITVWYE
+617 
-626 FKIKDSGI
+626 GI
-634 GMSEKFV
+634 GISLEFQKH
-641 KEELFDIFTQE
+641 IFEPFAQE
-652 QTDARTHYKGSGLG
+652 DTGARTIYKGTGLG
-666 MSIVKQLIKAMHGT
+666 MAIVHRLVQEMGGT
-680 IEVKSTFGEGTTFVF
+680 IQLKSEKNVGSTFTLI
-695 QLPFKISEQSGTKIE
+695 LPFTIDEHQPSAS
-710 EKYSFNAEKA
+710 AETA
-720 AGKMYTDTQERESS
+720 TDTP
-734 VSSNG
+734 
-739 EESAQNNLNGINIL
+739 ADLTDLHIL
-753 LVEDNDLNMEIAEF
+753 VVEDNELNLEIAVFSLEAAGLNVSTAINGLEAVRLF
-767 YLSDRGAMIEKAWNG
+767 EKSKPY
-782 QEALDKF
+782 E
-789 TSSAPNTYDIILMD
+789 YDIILMD
-803 IMMPVMDGLETCR
+803 IMMPVMNGLDAA
-816 KIRTSNH
+816 KAIRGLSRPDATTV
-823 PEGKNIPII
+823 PII
-832 AMTAQVSQ
+832 ALSANAFAEDIQKSKNAGIN
-840 ECMDK
+840 EHLAKPLEMDK
-845 CQLAGM
+845 VLKVIASYC
-851 NGHLTKPVTSEKLI
+851 K
-865 KTIMEF
+865 
-871 TI
+871 

>member
-1 MKNDKDNATLY
+1 MNNDKDNATLY
-12 AELKAERF
+12 AELEAERF

-159 HRLLSLLGKYVGTMI
+159 HRLLSLLGKYGGTMI

-198 MDEILRGAQIGI
+198 MDKILRGAQIGI
-210 WTLEMDGVK
+210 WTLELDGDK
-219 APRLHPNPT
+219 TPLLHPNPT

-247 WYHRIPPKYVTPVL
+247 WYHRLPPKYVTPVL

-335 AIYHIDLIQDRIE
+335 AIYHIALIQDRIE

-561 SRLDITLE
+561 SRLDITLK

-599 IKYNKV
+599 IKYNKP
-605 GGKIDTYAKEIS
+605 GGSISIHAKIIRQVHQNVIYKFIISDT
-617 FDGITVWYE
+617 
-626 FKIKDSGI
+626 GI
-634 GMSEKFV
+634 GISPEFQKH
-641 KEELFDIFTQE
+641 IFEPFAQE
-652 QTDARTHYKGSGLG
+652 DTGARTIYKGTGLG
-666 MSIVKQLIKAMHGT
+666 MAIVHRLVQEMGGT
-680 IEVKSTFGEGTTFVF
+680 IQLKSEKNVGSTFTLI
-695 QLPFKISEQSGTKIE
+695 LPFTIDEHQPSAS
-710 EKYSFNAEKA
+710 AETA
-720 AGKMYTDTQERESS
+720 TDTP
-734 VSSNG
+734 
-739 EESAQNNLNGINIL
+739 ADLTDLHIL
-753 LVEDNDLNMEIAEF
+753 VVEDNELNLEIAVFSLEAAGLNVSTAINGLEAVRLF
-767 YLSDRGAMIEKAWNG
+767 EKSKPY
-782 QEALDKF
+782 E
-789 TSSAPNTYDIILMD
+789 YDIILMD
-803 IMMPVMDGLETCR
+803 IMMPVMNGLDAA
-816 KIRTSNH
+816 KAIRGLSRPDATTV
-823 PEGKNIPII
+823 PII
-832 AMTAQVSQ
+832 ALSANAFAEDIQKSKNAGIN
-840 ECMDK
+840 EHLAKPLEMDK
-845 CQLAGM
+845 VLKVIASYC
-851 NGHLTKPVTSEKLI
+851 K
-865 KTIMEF
+865 
-871 TI
+871 

>member
-1 MKNDKDNATLY
+1 MNNDKDNATLY
-12 AELKAERF
+12 AELEAERF

-34 ADGINFMLKSI
+34 ADGINFMLKSL

-152 MEKSSLI
+152 MEKSNLL

-247 WYHRIPPKYVTPVL
+247 WYHRLPPKYVTPVL

-561 SRLDITLE
+561 SRLDITLK

-599 IKYNKV
+599 IKYNKP
-605 GGKIDTYAKEIS
+605 GGSISVHAKIIRQVHQNVIYKFIISDT
-617 FDGITVWYE
+617 
-626 FKIKDSGI
+626 GI
-634 GMSEKFV
+634 GISPEFQKH
-641 KEELFDIFTQE
+641 IFEPFAQE
-652 QTDARTHYKGSGLG
+652 DTGARTIYKGTGLG
-666 MSIVKQLIKAMHGT
+666 MAIVHRLVQEMGGT
-680 IEVKSTFGEGTTFVF
+680 IQLKSEKNVGSTFTLI
-695 QLPFKISEQSGTKIE
+695 LPFTIDEHQPSAS
-710 EKYSFNAEKA
+710 AETATDTPADLTDLHILVVDDNELNLEIAVFSLEA
-720 AGKMYTDTQERESS
+720 AGLN
-734 VSSNG
+734 VSTAING
-739 EESAQNNLNGINIL
+739 LEAVRL
-753 LVEDNDLNMEIAEF
+753 F
-767 YLSDRGAMIEKAWNG
+767 EKSKPY
-782 QEALDKF
+782 E
-789 TSSAPNTYDIILMD
+789 YDIILMD
-803 IMMPVMDGLETCR
+803 IMMPVMNGLDAA
-816 KIRTSNH
+816 KAIRGLSRPDATTV
-823 PEGKNIPII
+823 PII
-832 AMTAQVSQ
+832 ALSANAFAEDIQKSKNAGIN
-840 ECMDK
+840 EHLAKPLEMDK
-845 CQLAGM
+845 VLKVIASYC
-851 NGHLTKPVTSEKLI
+851 K
-865 KTIMEF
+865 
-871 TI
+871 

>member
-1 MKNDKDNATLY
+1 MNNDKDNATLY
-12 AELKAERF
+12 AELEAERF

-34 ADGINFMLKSI
+34 ADGINFMLQSL
-45 GEFTDADRAYVFE
+45 GEFTDAHRAYVFE

-152 MEKSSLI
+152 MEKSNLL

-247 WYHRIPPKYVTPVL
+247 WYHRLPTKYVTPVL

-561 SRLDITLE
+561 SRLDITLK

-599 IKYNKV
+599 IKYNKP
-605 GGKIDTYAKEIS
+605 GGSISVHAKIIRQVHQNVIYKFIISDT
-617 FDGITVWYE
+617 
-626 FKIKDSGI
+626 GI
-634 GMSEKFV
+634 GISPEFQKH
-641 KEELFDIFTQE
+641 IFEPFAQE
-652 QTDARTHYKGSGLG
+652 DTGARTIYKGTGLG
-666 MSIVKQLIKAMHGT
+666 MAIVHRLVQEMGGT
-680 IEVKSTFGEGTTFVF
+680 IQLKSEKNVGSTFTLI
-695 QLPFKISEQSGTKIE
+695 LPFTIDEHQPSAS
-710 EKYSFNAEKA
+710 AETA
-720 AGKMYTDTQERESS
+720 TDTP
-734 VSSNG
+734 
-739 EESAQNNLNGINIL
+739 ADLTDLHIL
-753 LVEDNDLNMEIAEF
+753 VVEDNELNLEIAVFSLEAAGLNVSTAINGLEAVRLF
-767 YLSDRGAMIEKAWNG
+767 EKSKPY
-782 QEALDKF
+782 E
-789 TSSAPNTYDIILMD
+789 YDIILMD
-803 IMMPVMDGLETCR
+803 IMMPVMNGLDTA
-816 KIRTSNH
+816 KAIRGLSRPDAPTV
-823 PEGKNIPII
+823 PII
-832 AMTAQVSQ
+832 ALSANAFAEDIQKSKNAGIN
-840 ECMDK
+840 EHLAKPLEMDK
-845 CQLAGM
+845 VLKVIASYC
-851 NGHLTKPVTSEKLI
+851 K
-865 KTIMEF
+865 
-871 TI
+871 

>member
-1 MKNDKDNATLY
+1 MNNDKDNATLY
-12 AELKAERF
+12 AELEAERF

-34 ADGINFMLKSI
+34 ADGINFMLKSL

-152 MEKSSLI
+152 MEKSNLL

-247 WYHRIPPKYVTPVL
+247 WYHRLPPKYVTPVL

-376 MVAPSHH
+376 LVAPSHH

-498 ETNPKALLECHE
+498 ETNPKTLLECHE

-561 SRLDITLE
+561 SRLDITLK

-599 IKYNKV
+599 IKYNKP
-605 GGKIDTYAKEIS
+605 GGSISVHAKIIRQVHQNVIYKFIISDT
-617 FDGITVWYE
+617 
-626 FKIKDSGI
+626 GI
-634 GMSEKFV
+634 GISPEFQKH
-641 KEELFDIFTQE
+641 IFEPFAQE
-652 QTDARTHYKGSGLG
+652 DTGARTIYKGTGLG
-666 MSIVKQLIKAMHGT
+666 MAIVHRLVQEMGGT
-680 IEVKSTFGEGTTFVF
+680 IQLKSEKNVGSTFTLI
-695 QLPFKISEQSGTKIE
+695 LPFTIDEHQPSAS
-710 EKYSFNAEKA
+710 AETA
-720 AGKMYTDTQERESS
+720 TDTP
-734 VSSNG
+734 
-739 EESAQNNLNGINIL
+739 ADLTDLHIL
-753 LVEDNDLNMEIAEF
+753 VVEDNELNLEIAVFSLEAAGLNVSTAINGLEAVRLF
-767 YLSDRGAMIEKAWNG
+767 EKSKPY
-782 QEALDKF
+782 E
-789 TSSAPNTYDIILMD
+789 YDIILMD
-803 IMMPVMDGLETCR
+803 IMMPVMNGLDAA
-816 KIRTSNH
+816 KAIRGLSRPDATTV
-823 PEGKNIPII
+823 PII
-832 AMTAQVSQ
+832 ALSANAFAEDIQKSKNAGIN
-840 ECMDK
+840 EHLAKPLEMDK
-845 CQLAGM
+845 VLKVIASYC
-851 NGHLTKPVTSEKLI
+851 K
-865 KTIMEF
+865 
-871 TI
+871 

>member
-1 MKNDKDNATLY
+1 MNNDKDHATLY

-34 ADGINFMLKSI
+34 TDGINFMLKSL

-152 MEKSSLI
+152 MEKSNLI

-210 WTLEMDGVK
+210 WTLEMDDVK

-335 AIYHIDLIQDRIE
+335 TIYHIDLIQDRIE

-376 MVAPSHH
+376 LVAPSHH

-470 TDFLNRM
+470 TEFLSRM

-498 ETNPKALLECHE
+498 ETNPKVLLECHE

-540 QIPFDIREILDN
+540 QIPFDIHEILDN

-561 SRLDITLE
+561 SRLDITLK

-599 IKYNKV
+599 IKYNKP
-605 GGKIDTYAKEIS
+605 GGSISVHAKIIRQVHQNVIYKFIISDT
-617 FDGITVWYE
+617 
-626 FKIKDSGI
+626 GI
-634 GMSEKFV
+634 GMSPEFQKH
-641 KEELFDIFTQE
+641 IFEPFAQE
-652 QTDARTHYKGSGLG
+652 DTGARTIYKGTGLG
-666 MSIVKQLIKAMHGT
+666 MAIVHRLVQEMGGT
-680 IEVKSTFGEGTTFVF
+680 IQLKSEKNVGSTFTLI
-695 QLPFKISEQSGTKIE
+695 LPFTIDEHQPSAS
-710 EKYSFNAEKA
+710 AETA
-720 AGKMYTDTQERESS
+720 TDTP
-734 VSSNG
+734 
-739 EESAQNNLNGINIL
+739 ADLTDLHIL
-753 LVEDNDLNMEIAEF
+753 VVEDNELNLEIAVFSLEAAGLNVSTAINGLEAVRLF
-767 YLSDRGAMIEKAWNG
+767 EKSKPY
-782 QEALDKF
+782 E
-789 TSSAPNTYDIILMD
+789 YDIILMD
-803 IMMPVMDGLETCR
+803 IMMPVMNGLDAA
-816 KIRTSNH
+816 KAIRGLSRPDATTV
-823 PEGKNIPII
+823 PII
-832 AMTAQVSQ
+832 ALSANAFAEDIQKSKNAGIN
-840 ECMDK
+840 EHLAKPLEMDK
-845 CQLAGM
+845 VLKVIASYC
-851 NGHLTKPVTSEKLI
+851 K
-865 KTIMEF
+865 
-871 TI
+871 

>member
-1 MKNDKDNATLY
+1 MNNDKDNATLY

-34 ADGINFMLKSI
+34 ADGINFMLKSL

-152 MEKSSLI
+152 MEKSNLL

-247 WYHRIPPKYVTPVL
+247 WYHRLPPKYVTPVL

-498 ETNPKALLECHE
+498 ETPPKALLECHE
-510 KMRTAAFHLKALVN
+510 NMRTAAFHLKALVN

-561 SRLDITLE
+561 SRLDITLK

-599 IKYNKV
+599 IKYNKP
-605 GGKIDTYAKEIS
+605 GGSISIHAKIIRQVHQNVIYKFIISDT
-617 FDGITVWYE
+617 
-626 FKIKDSGI
+626 GI
-634 GMSEKFV
+634 GISPEFQKH
-641 KEELFDIFTQE
+641 IFEPFAQE
-652 QTDARTHYKGSGLG
+652 DTGARTIYKGTGLG
-666 MSIVKQLIKAMHGT
+666 MAIVHRLVQEMGGT
-680 IEVKSTFGEGTTFVF
+680 IQLKSEKNVGSTFTLI
-695 QLPFKISEQSGTKIE
+695 LPFTIDEHQPSAS
-710 EKYSFNAEKA
+710 AE
-720 AGKMYTDTQERESS
+720 TDTDTP
-734 VSSNG
+734 
-739 EESAQNNLNGINIL
+739 ADLTDLHIL
-753 LVEDNDLNMEIAEF
+753 VVEDNELNLEIAVFSLEAAGLNVSTAINGLKAVRLF
-767 YLSDRGAMIEKAWNG
+767 EKSKPY
-782 QEALDKF
+782 E
-789 TSSAPNTYDIILMD
+789 YDIILMD
-803 IMMPVMDGLETCR
+803 IMMPVMNGLDAA
-816 KIRTSNH
+816 KAIRGLSRPDATTV
-823 PEGKNIPII
+823 PII
-832 AMTAQVSQ
+832 ALSANAFAEDIQKSKNAGIN
-840 ECMDK
+840 EHLAKPLEMDK
-845 CQLAGM
+845 VLKVIASYC
-851 NGHLTKPVTSEKLI
+851 K
-865 KTIMEF
+865 
-871 TI
+871 

>member
-1 MKNDKDNATLY
+1 MNNDKDNSTLY

-34 ADGINFMLKSI
+34 ADGINFMLKSL

-152 MEKSSLI
+152 MEKSNLL

-247 WYHRIPPKYVTPVL
+247 WYHRLPPKYVTPVL

-367 AQLNDILEK
+367 AHLNDILEK

-459 VESANQANTAK
+459 VKSANQANTAK

-561 SRLDITLE
+561 SRLDITLK

-599 IKYNKV
+599 IKYNKP
-605 GGKIDTYAKEIS
+605 GGSISVHAKIIGQVHQNVIYKFIISDT
-617 FDGITVWYE
+617 
-626 FKIKDSGI
+626 GI
-634 GMSEKFV
+634 GISPEFQKH
-641 KEELFDIFTQE
+641 IFEPFAQE
-652 QTDARTHYKGSGLG
+652 DTGARTIYKGTGLG
-666 MSIVKQLIKAMHGT
+666 MAIVHRLVQEMGGT
-680 IEVKSTFGEGTTFVF
+680 IQLKSEKNVGSTFTLI
-695 QLPFKISEQSGTKIE
+695 LPFTIDEHQPSAS
-710 EKYSFNAEKA
+710 AETA
-720 AGKMYTDTQERESS
+720 TDTP
-734 VSSNG
+734 
-739 EESAQNNLNGINIL
+739 ADLTDLHIL
-753 LVEDNDLNMEIAEF
+753 VVEDNELNLEIAVFSLEAAGLNISTAINGLEAVRLF
-767 YLSDRGAMIEKAWNG
+767 EKSKPY
-782 QEALDKF
+782 E
-789 TSSAPNTYDIILMD
+789 YDIILMD
-803 IMMPVMDGLETCR
+803 IMMPVMNGLDAA
-816 KIRTSNH
+816 KAIRGLSRPDAPTV
-823 PEGKNIPII
+823 PII
-832 AMTAQVSQ
+832 ALSANAFAEDIQKSKNAGIN
-840 ECMDK
+840 EHLAKPLEMDK
-845 CQLAGM
+845 VLKVIASYC
-851 NGHLTKPVTSEKLI
+851 K
-865 KTIMEF
+865 
-871 TI
+871 

>member
-1 MKNDKDNATLY
+1 MNNDKDHATLY
-12 AELKAERF
+12 AELEAERF

-34 ADGINFMLKSI
+34 ADGINFMLKSL

-152 MEKSSLI
+152 MEKSNLL

-247 WYHRIPPKYVTPVL
+247 WYHRLPPKYVTPVL

-376 MVAPSHH
+376 LVAPSHH

-552 CWSMLEAQA
+552 CWSMLETQA
-561 SRLDITLE
+561 SRLDITLK

-599 IKYNKV
+599 IKYNKP
-605 GGKIDTYAKEIS
+605 GGSISVHAKTIRQVHQNVIYKFIISDT
-617 FDGITVWYE
+617 
-626 FKIKDSGI
+626 GI
-634 GMSEKFV
+634 GISPEFQKH
-641 KEELFDIFTQE
+641 IFEPFAQE
-652 QTDARTHYKGSGLG
+652 DTGARTIYKGTGLG
-666 MSIVKQLIKAMHGT
+666 MAIVHRLVQEMGGT
-680 IEVKSTFGEGTTFVF
+680 IQLKSEKNVGSTFTLI
-695 QLPFKISEQSGTKIE
+695 LPFTIDEHQPSAS
-710 EKYSFNAEKA
+710 AEIA
-720 AGKMYTDTQERESS
+720 TDTP
-734 VSSNG
+734 
-739 EESAQNNLNGINIL
+739 ADLTDLHIL
-753 LVEDNDLNMEIAEF
+753 VVEDNELNLEIAVFSLEAAGLNVSTAINGLEAVRLF
-767 YLSDRGAMIEKAWNG
+767 EKSKPY
-782 QEALDKF
+782 E
-789 TSSAPNTYDIILMD
+789 YDIILMD
-803 IMMPVMDGLETCR
+803 IMMPVMNGLDAA
-816 KIRTSNH
+816 KAIRGLSRPDATTV
-823 PEGKNIPII
+823 PII
-832 AMTAQVSQ
+832 ALSANAFAEDIQKSKNAGIN
-840 ECMDK
+840 EHLAKPLEMDK
-845 CQLAGM
+845 VLKVIASYC
-851 NGHLTKPVTSEKLI
+851 K
-865 KTIMEF
+865 
-871 TI
+871 

>member
-1 MKNDKDNATLY
+1 MNNDKDNATLY
-12 AELKAERF
+12 AELEAERF

-152 MEKSSLI
+152 MEKSNLL

-210 WTLEMDGVK
+210 WTLEMDDVK

-376 MVAPSHH
+376 LVAPSHH

-510 KMRTAAFHLKALVN
+510 KMRTAAFHLKALGN

-561 SRLDITLE
+561 SRLDITLK

-599 IKYNKV
+599 IKYNKP
-605 GGKIDTYAKEIS
+605 GGSISVHAKIIRQVHQNVIYKFIISDT
-617 FDGITVWYE
+617 
-626 FKIKDSGI
+626 GI
-634 GMSEKFV
+634 GISPEFQKH
-641 KEELFDIFTQE
+641 IFEPFAQE
-652 QTDARTHYKGSGLG
+652 DTGARTIYKGTGLG
-666 MSIVKQLIKAMHGT
+666 MAIVHRLVQEMGGT
-680 IEVKSTFGEGTTFVF
+680 IQLKSEKNVGSTFTLI
-695 QLPFKISEQSGTKIE
+695 LPFTIDEHQPSAS
-710 EKYSFNAEKA
+710 AETA
-720 AGKMYTDTQERESS
+720 TDTP
-734 VSSNG
+734 
-739 EESAQNNLNGINIL
+739 ADLTDLHIL
-753 LVEDNDLNMEIAEF
+753 VVEDNELNLEIAVFSLEAAGLNVSTAINGLKAVRLF
-767 YLSDRGAMIEKAWNG
+767 EKSKPY
-782 QEALDKF
+782 E
-789 TSSAPNTYDIILMD
+789 YDIILMD
-803 IMMPVMDGLETCR
+803 IMMPVMNGLDAA
-816 KIRTSNH
+816 KAIRGLSRPDATTV
-823 PEGKNIPII
+823 PII
-832 AMTAQVSQ
+832 ALSANAFAEDIQKSKNAGIN
-840 ECMDK
+840 EHLAKPLEMDK
-845 CQLAGM
+845 VLKVIASYC
-851 NGHLTKPVTSEKLI
+851 K
-865 KTIMEF
+865 
-871 TI
+871 

>member
-1 MKNDKDNATLY
+1 MNNDKDNATLY

-152 MEKSSLI
+152 MEKSNLI

-174 KDHKNEQ
+174 KDHENEQ

-247 WYHRIPPKYVTPVL
+247 WYHRIPPKYITPVL

-320 RKYQNLTAA
+320 RKNQNLTAA

-561 SRLDITLE
+561 SRLDITLK

-599 IKYNKV
+599 IKYNKP
-605 GGKIDTYAKEIS
+605 GGSISIHAKIIRQVHQNVIYKFIISDT
-617 FDGITVWYE
+617 
-626 FKIKDSGI
+626 GI
-634 GMSEKFV
+634 GISPEFQKH
-641 KEELFDIFTQE
+641 IFEPFAQE
-652 QTDARTHYKGSGLG
+652 DTGARTIYKGTGLG
-666 MSIVKQLIKAMHGT
+666 MAIVHRLVQEMGGT
-680 IEVKSTFGEGTTFVF
+680 IQLKSEKNVGSTFTLI
-695 QLPFKISEQSGTKIE
+695 LPFSIDEHQPSAS
-710 EKYSFNAEKA
+710 AEIA
-720 AGKMYTDTQERESS
+720 TDTP
-734 VSSNG
+734 
-739 EESAQNNLNGINIL
+739 ADLTDLHIL
-753 LVEDNDLNMEIAEF
+753 VVEDNELNLEIAVFSLEAAGLNVSTAINGLEAVRLF
-767 YLSDRGAMIEKAWNG
+767 EKSKPY
-782 QEALDKF
+782 E
-789 TSSAPNTYDIILMD
+789 YDIILMD
-803 IMMPVMDGLETCR
+803 IMMPVMNGLDAA
-816 KIRTSNH
+816 KAIRGLSRPDATTV
-823 PEGKNIPII
+823 PII
-832 AMTAQVSQ
+832 ALSANAFAEDIQKSKNAGIN
-840 ECMDK
+840 EHLAKPLEMDK
-845 CQLAGM
+845 VLKVIASYC
-851 NGHLTKPVTSEKLI
+851 K
-865 KTIMEF
+865 
-871 TI
+871 

>member
-1 MKNDKDNATLY
+1 MNNDKDNATLY
-12 AELKAERF
+12 AELEAERF

-34 ADGINFMLKSI
+34 ADGINFMLKSL

-152 MEKSSLI
+152 MEKSNLL

-247 WYHRIPPKYVTPVL
+247 WYHRLPPKYVTPVL

-470 TDFLNRM
+470 TDFLSRM

-561 SRLDITLE
+561 SRLDITLK

-599 IKYNKV
+599 IKYNKP
-605 GGKIDTYAKEIS
+605 GGSISVHAKIIGQVHQNVIYKFIISDT
-617 FDGITVWYE
+617 
-626 FKIKDSGI
+626 GI
-634 GMSEKFV
+634 GISPEFQKH
-641 KEELFDIFTQE
+641 IFEPFAQE
-652 QTDARTHYKGSGLG
+652 DTGARTIYKGTGLG
-666 MSIVKQLIKAMHGT
+666 MAIVHRLVQEMGGT
-680 IEVKSTFGEGTTFVF
+680 IQLKSEKNVGSTFTLI
-695 QLPFKISEQSGTKIE
+695 LPFTIDEHQPSAS
-710 EKYSFNAEKA
+710 AETA
-720 AGKMYTDTQERESS
+720 TDTP
-734 VSSNG
+734 
-739 EESAQNNLNGINIL
+739 ADLTDLHIL
-753 LVEDNDLNMEIAEF
+753 VVEDNELNLEIAVFSLEAAGLNISTAINGLEAVRLF
-767 YLSDRGAMIEKAWNG
+767 EKSKPY
-782 QEALDKF
+782 E
-789 TSSAPNTYDIILMD
+789 YDIILMD
-803 IMMPVMDGLETCR
+803 IMMPVMNGLDAA
-816 KIRTSNH
+816 KAIRGLSRPDATTV
-823 PEGKNIPII
+823 PII
-832 AMTAQVSQ
+832 ALSANAFAEDIQKSKNAGIN
-840 ECMDK
+840 EHLAKPLEMDK
-845 CQLAGM
+845 VLKVIASYC
-851 NGHLTKPVTSEKLI
+851 K
-865 KTIMEF
+865 
-871 TI
+871 

>member
-1 MKNDKDNATLY
+1 MNNDKDNATLY

-34 ADGINFMLKSI
+34 ANGINFMLKSI

-159 HRLLSLLGKYVGTMI
+159 HRLLSLLGKYDGTMI
-174 KDHKNEQ
+174 EDHKNEQ

-210 WTLEMDGVK
+210 WTLELDGDK
-219 APRLHPNPT
+219 TPLLHPNPT

-401 KLFISREYPSPQG
+401 KLFISREYPSPQW

-459 VESANQANTAK
+459 VESANQANIAK

-498 ETNPKALLECHE
+498 ETIK
-510 KMRTAAFHLKALVN
+510 KGVQYFVN
-524 DVLDMQRM
+524 YV
-532 ETDRFFLE
+532 TDGAPYYHF
-540 QIPFDIREILDN
+540 IIGGM
-552 CWSMLEAQA
+552 WS
-561 SRLDITLE
+561 
-569 KIKPGSLKYPYLIGS
+569 
-584 PLHIRQIFMNLLSNA
+584 
-599 IKYNKV
+599 
-605 GGKIDTYAKEIS
+605 
-617 FDGITVWYE
+617 
-626 FKIKDSGI
+626 
-634 GMSEKFV
+634 
-641 KEELFDIFTQE
+641 
-652 QTDARTHYKGSGLG
+652 
-666 MSIVKQLIKAMHGT
+666 
-680 IEVKSTFGEGTTFVF
+680 
-695 QLPFKISEQSGTKIE
+695 
-710 EKYSFNAEKA
+710 
-720 AGKMYTDTQERESS
+720 
-734 VSSNG
+734 
-739 EESAQNNLNGINIL
+739 
-753 LVEDNDLNMEIAEF
+753 
-767 YLSDRGAMIEKAWNG
+767 
-782 QEALDKF
+782 
-789 TSSAPNTYDIILMD
+789 
-803 IMMPVMDGLETCR
+803 
-816 KIRTSNH
+816 
-823 PEGKNIPII
+823 
-832 AMTAQVSQ
+832 
-840 ECMDK
+840 
-845 CQLAGM
+845 
-851 NGHLTKPVTSEKLI
+851 
-865 KTIMEF
+865 
-871 TI
+871 

>member
-1 MKNDKDNATLY
+1 MNNDKDNATLY
-12 AELKAERF
+12 AELEAERF

-34 ADGINFMLKSI
+34 ADGINFMFKSL

-152 MEKSSLI
+152 MEKSNLL

-247 WYHRIPPKYVTPVL
+247 WYHRIPPKYITPVL

-307 GYHQDVTRNIENE
+307 GYHQDVTRNIENK

-561 SRLDITLE
+561 SRLDITLK

-599 IKYNKV
+599 IKYNKP
-605 GGKIDTYAKEIS
+605 GGSISIHAKIIRQVHQNVIYKFIISDT
-617 FDGITVWYE
+617 
-626 FKIKDSGI
+626 GI
-634 GMSEKFV
+634 GISPEFQKH
-641 KEELFDIFTQE
+641 IFEPFAQE
-652 QTDARTHYKGSGLG
+652 DTGARTIYKGTGLG
-666 MSIVKQLIKAMHGT
+666 MAIVHRLVQEMGGT
-680 IEVKSTFGEGTTFVF
+680 IQLKSEKNVGSTFTLI
-695 QLPFKISEQSGTKIE
+695 LPFTIDEHQPSAS
-710 EKYSFNAEKA
+710 AE
-720 AGKMYTDTQERESS
+720 TDTDTP
-734 VSSNG
+734 
-739 EESAQNNLNGINIL
+739 ADLTDLHIL
-753 LVEDNDLNMEIAEF
+753 VVEDNELNLEIAVFSLEAAGLNVSTAINGLKAVRLF
-767 YLSDRGAMIEKAWNG
+767 EKSKPY
-782 QEALDKF
+782 E
-789 TSSAPNTYDIILMD
+789 YDIILMD
-803 IMMPVMDGLETCR
+803 IMMPVMNGLDAA
-816 KIRTSNH
+816 KAIRGLSRPDATTV
-823 PEGKNIPII
+823 PII
-832 AMTAQVSQ
+832 ALSANAFAEDIQKSKNAGIN
-840 ECMDK
+840 EHLAKPLEMDK
-845 CQLAGM
+845 VLKVIASYC
-851 NGHLTKPVTSEKLI
+851 K
-865 KTIMEF
+865 
-871 TI
+871 

>member
-1 MKNDKDNATLY
+1 
-12 AELKAERF
+12 

-34 ADGINFMLKSI
+34 ADGINFMLKSL

-152 MEKSSLI
+152 MEKSNLL

-247 WYHRIPPKYVTPVL
+247 WYHRLPPKYVTPVL

-376 MVAPSHH
+376 LVAPSHH

-459 VESANQANTAK
+459 VKSANQANTAK

-561 SRLDITLE
+561 SRLDITLK

-599 IKYNKV
+599 IKYNKP
-605 GGKIDTYAKEIS
+605 GGSISVHAKIIGQVHQNVIYKFIISDT
-617 FDGITVWYE
+617 
-626 FKIKDSGI
+626 GI
-634 GMSEKFV
+634 GISPEFQKH
-641 KEELFDIFTQE
+641 IFEPFAQE
-652 QTDARTHYKGSGLG
+652 DTGARTIYKGTGLG
-666 MSIVKQLIKAMHGT
+666 MAIVHRLVQEMGGT
-680 IEVKSTFGEGTTFVF
+680 IQLKSEKNVGSTFTLI
-695 QLPFKISEQSGTKIE
+695 LPFTIDEHQPSAS
-710 EKYSFNAEKA
+710 AETA
-720 AGKMYTDTQERESS
+720 TDTP
-734 VSSNG
+734 
-739 EESAQNNLNGINIL
+739 ADLTDLHIL
-753 LVEDNDLNMEIAEF
+753 VVEDNELNLEIAVFSLEAAGLNISTAINGLEAVRLF
-767 YLSDRGAMIEKAWNG
+767 EKSKPY
-782 QEALDKF
+782 E
-789 TSSAPNTYDIILMD
+789 YDIILMD
-803 IMMPVMDGLETCR
+803 IMMPVMNGLDAA
-816 KIRTSNH
+816 KAIRGLSRPDAPTV
-823 PEGKNIPII
+823 PII
-832 AMTAQVSQ
+832 ALSANAFAEDIQKSKNAGIN
-840 ECMDK
+840 EHLAKPLEMDK
-845 CQLAGM
+845 VLKVIASYC
-851 NGHLTKPVTSEKLI
+851 K
-865 KTIMEF
+865 
-871 TI
+871 

>member
-1 MKNDKDNATLY
+1 MNNDKDNATLY
-12 AELKAERF
+12 AELEAERF

-34 ADGINFMLKSI
+34 ADGINFMLKSL

-152 MEKSSLI
+152 MEKSNLL

-247 WYHRIPPKYVTPVL
+247 WYHRLPPKYVTPVL

-367 AQLNDILEK
+367 AHLNDILEK

-414 IWRRATF
+414 MWRRATF

-459 VESANQANTAK
+459 VKSANQANTAK

-561 SRLDITLE
+561 SRLDITLK

-599 IKYNKV
+599 IKYNKP
-605 GGKIDTYAKEIS
+605 GGSISVHAKIIRQVHQNVIYKFIISDT
-617 FDGITVWYE
+617 
-626 FKIKDSGI
+626 GI
-634 GMSEKFV
+634 GISPEFQKH
-641 KEELFDIFTQE
+641 IFEPFAQE
-652 QTDARTHYKGSGLG
+652 DTGARTIYKGTGLG
-666 MSIVKQLIKAMHGT
+666 MAIVHRLVQEMGGT
-680 IEVKSTFGEGTTFVF
+680 IQLKSEKNVGSTFTLI
-695 QLPFKISEQSGTKIE
+695 LPFTIDEHQPSAS
-710 EKYSFNAEKA
+710 AETA
-720 AGKMYTDTQERESS
+720 TDTP
-734 VSSNG
+734 
-739 EESAQNNLNGINIL
+739 ADLTDLHIL
-753 LVEDNDLNMEIAEF
+753 VVEDNELNLEIAVFSLEAAGLNISTAINGLEAVRLF
-767 YLSDRGAMIEKAWNG
+767 EKSKPY
-782 QEALDKF
+782 E
-789 TSSAPNTYDIILMD
+789 YDIILMD
-803 IMMPVMDGLETCR
+803 IMMPVMNGLDAA
-816 KIRTSNH
+816 KAIRGLSRPDAPTV
-823 PEGKNIPII
+823 PII
-832 AMTAQVSQ
+832 ALSANAFAEDIQKSKNAGIN
-840 ECMDK
+840 EHLAKPLEMDK
-845 CQLAGM
+845 VLKVIASYC
-851 NGHLTKPVTSEKLI
+851 K
-865 KTIMEF
+865 
-871 TI
+871 

>member
-1 MKNDKDNATLY
+1 MNNDKDNATLY
-12 AELKAERF
+12 AELEAERF

-34 ADGINFMLKSI
+34 ADGINFMLKSL

-152 MEKSSLI
+152 MEKSNLL

-247 WYHRIPPKYVTPVL
+247 WYHRLPPKYVTPVL

-561 SRLDITLE
+561 SRLDITLK

-599 IKYNKV
+599 IKYNKP
-605 GGKIDTYAKEIS
+605 GGSISIHAKIIRQVHQNVIYKFIISDT
-617 FDGITVWYE
+617 
-626 FKIKDSGI
+626 GI
-634 GMSEKFV
+634 GISPEFQKH
-641 KEELFDIFTQE
+641 IFEPFAQE
-652 QTDARTHYKGSGLG
+652 DTGARTIYKGTGLG
-666 MSIVKQLIKAMHGT
+666 MAIVHRLVQEMGGT
-680 IEVKSTFGEGTTFVF
+680 IQLKSEKNVGSTFTLI
-695 QLPFKISEQSGTKIE
+695 LPFTIDEHQPSAS
-710 EKYSFNAEKA
+710 AETA
-720 AGKMYTDTQERESS
+720 TDTP
-734 VSSNG
+734 
-739 EESAQNNLNGINIL
+739 ADLTDLHIL
-753 LVEDNDLNMEIAEF
+753 VVEDNELNLEIAVFSLEAAGLNVSTAINGLEAVRLF
-767 YLSDRGAMIEKAWNG
+767 EKSKPY
-782 QEALDKF
+782 E
-789 TSSAPNTYDIILMD
+789 YDIILMD
-803 IMMPVMDGLETCR
+803 IMMPVMNGLDAA
-816 KIRTSNH
+816 KAIRGLSRPDATTV
-823 PEGKNIPII
+823 PII
-832 AMTAQVSQ
+832 ALSANAFAEDIQKSKNAGIN
-840 ECMDK
+840 EHLAKPLEMDK
-845 CQLAGM
+845 VLKVIASYC
-851 NGHLTKPVTSEKLI
+851 K
-865 KTIMEF
+865 
-871 TI
+871 